1 MTAQDMRGSVS
12 AGYEA
17 VREAFE
23 RNFTERGDT
32 GASVAVYV
40 DGDKKVDLWGGVA
53 DVATGRAWTEDTVAL
68 VFSVTKGAT
77 AVLCAMLADRG
88 ELDLDAPVSRYWP
101 EFAAR
106 GKETITTRQILSHV
120 AGLPV
125 IDGDLTM
132 AEVIEGSKVVDAL
145 ARQAPI
151 WQPGAKHG
159 YHGLTLGWLIG
170 EIVMRATGRS
180 VGDLFATEV
189 AKPLGLDFA
198 MGLPA
203 EAETRVAPL
212 VEAPPPDPAE
222 LDAIADPALK
232 QFIERTIAAMSDPT
246 SLMFRMGTSNGVL
259 PTPSAQ
265 HWNRRD
271 IHAVEQPAA
280 NGITNA
286 RSLARLYASCV
297 APVEGVRVLSEKAL
311 RGACRELAAGFDEV
325 IGHRNRFASGFTL
338 GSESLP
344 LVSESSFGH
353 LGAGGSLGFGDPV
366 RGVGFGYVTSQIG
379 GLTDMR
385 AMSLVGALRQSLH
398 G

>member
-1 MTAQDMRGSVS
+1 MTREDIRGSVN
-12 AGYEA
+12 AGYEP

-23 RNFTERGDT
+23 RNFTEHGDT

-40 DGDKKVDLWGGVA
+40 DGEKKVDLWGGVA
-53 DVATGRAWTEDTVAL
+53 VVATGRAWTEDTVAL

-88 ELDLDAPVSRYWP
+88 ELDLDAPVSQYWP
-101 EFAAR
+101 EFAAG

-125 IDGDLTM
+125 IDGDLTT
-132 AEVIEGSKVVDAL
+132 AEVIEGSKVVEAL
-145 ARQAPI
+145 ARQVPI
-151 WQPGAKHG
+151 WKPGAKHG

-170 EIVMRATGRS
+170 EIVVRATGRS

-198 MGLPA
+198 IGLPA
-203 EAETRVAPL
+203 EAEARVAPL

-222 LDAIADPALK
+222 LDSIADPALK
-232 QFIERTIAAMSDPT
+232 QFIQRTIAAMSDAT

-259 PTPSAQ
+259 PTPSAE

-271 IHAVEQPAA
+271 VHAVEQPAA

-297 APVEGVRVLSEKAL
+297 APVEGTRLLSEKAL
-311 RGACRELAAGFDEV
+311 RAATRVLASGVDEV

-338 GSESLP
+338 SSESLP

-366 RGVGFGYVTSQIG
+366 RGVGFGYVTNQIG